1 MREARTSKWV
11 GNGGLGAKPLK
22 KFLVN
27 SNKLCKIPTNDGR
40 FPIKFKTHPELFD
53 NIEVSE
59 LEDVGSDDMEI
70 MEVEAPH

>member
-1 MREARTSKWV
+1 MGGKW
-11 GNGGLGAKPLK
+11 GFGGETPKI
-22 KFLVN
+22 FLVN